1 MMQLLRL
8 SLEFSRRELLTKYK
22 GSVLGPAWVVL
33 SPLLLLALYSAV
45 FQYVFKARWDIDGLE
60 FNYTVALFCG
70 LTPYF
75 FMTEMIGKSS
85 DLINNN
91 ASLIKK
97 VVFNRLSIPLSSTI
111 SALFILVIN
120 MTLVLL
126 YRAYDAGTINIIW
139 LSIYLYA
146 IPLFFIGFA
155 ISTILSALGSYI
167 KDLGNV
173 ANFINPVL
181 MFISPVFFDAKKV
194 SPIFESV
201 IKYNPLSPIISGAR
215 KIVLESYVD
224 FNSIMMVT
232 FFSLLACAMGVIL
245 FKALEEDFAD
255 LT

>member
-1 MMQLLRL
+1 MQLLRL

-22 GSVLGPAWVVL
+22 GSFLGPLWVVL

-97 VVFNRLSIPLSSTI
+97 VVFNRLSIPLSATI
-111 SALFILVIN
+111 SALFILIIN
-120 MTLVLL
+120 MTLVLF
-126 YRAYDAGTINIIW
+126 YRIYDAGTIKFIW
-139 LSIYLYA
+139 LSIYLY
-146 IPLFFIGFA
+146 ILPLFLIGLA
-155 ISTILSALGSYI
+155 IATLFSSLGAYI
-167 KDLGNV
+167 KDLGSV

-181 MFISPVFFDAKKV
+181 MFVSPVFFDAKKV

-201 IKYNPLSPIISGAR
+201 IKFNPLSPIISGIR
-215 KIVLESYVD
+215 NILLESYID
-224 FNSIMMVT
+224 FSSIMLIS
-232 FFSLLACAMGVIL
+232 FFSLLACAVGVYL

>member
-1 MMQLLRL
+1 MQLLRL
-8 SLEFSRRELLTKYK
+8 SIEFSRRELLTKYK
-22 GSVLGPAWVVL
+22 GSILGPIWVVL

-45 FQYVFKARWDIDGLE
+45 FQYVFQARWDIDGLE

-70 LTPYF
+70 LAPYF

-97 VVFNRLSIPLSSTI
+97 VVFNRLSIPLSATI
-111 SALFILVIN
+111 SALFILIIN
-120 MTLVLL
+120 MTLVFL
-126 YRAYDAGTINIIW
+126 YRIYDTGTINFIW
-139 LSIYLYA
+139 LSIYIYV
-146 IPLFFIGFA
+146 IPLFFTGFA
-155 ISTILSALGSYI
+155 IATLFSALGSYI

-194 SPIFESV
+194 SPIFENV
-201 IKYNPLSPIISGAR
+201 IKFNPLSPVISGIR
-215 KIVLESYVD
+215 KILLESYVD
-224 FNSIMMVT
+224 FSSIISIT
-232 FFSLLACAMGVIL
+232 FFSLLACAVGIYL
-245 FKALEEDFAD
+245 FRALEEDFAD

>member
-22 GSVLGPAWVVL
+22 GSILGPAWVIL

-45 FQYVFKARWDIDGLE
+45 FQYIFKARWDIDGLE

-75 FMTEMIGKSS
+75 FITEMIGKSS

-97 VVFNRLSIPLSSTI
+97 VVFNRLSIPLSATI
-111 SALFILVIN
+111 SALFILMIN
-120 MTLVLL
+120 LTLVLG
-126 YRAYDAGTINIIW
+126 YRIYDTGTINFIW
-139 LSIYLYA
+139 LCIYIYA

-155 ISTILSALGSYI
+155 IATLFSALGSYV
-167 KDLGNV
+167 KDLGSI

-181 MFISPVFFDAKKV
+181 MFISPVFFDAKKI
-194 SPIFESV
+194 SPMFEG
-201 IKYNPLSPIISGAR
+201 IIRFNPLSPIISGIR
-215 KIVLESYVD
+215 KILLESKFD
-224 FNSIMMVT
+224 LNSIVLVT
-232 FFSLLACAMGVIL
+232 FLSLLACVVGLYL

>member
-1 MMQLLRL
+1 MQLLML

-22 GSVLGPAWVVL
+22 GSILGPIWVIL
-33 SPLLLLALYSAV
+33 SPLLLLTLYSAV
-45 FQYVFKARWDIDGLE
+45 FQYVFKARWDVDGVD

-75 FMTEMIGKSS
+75 FITEMIGKSS

-97 VVFNRLSIPLSSTI
+97 VVFDRLSIPLSSTI
-111 SALFILVIN
+111 SALFILMIN

-126 YRAYDAGTINIIW
+126 YRIYDSGHVDLIW
-139 LSIYLYA
+139 LSIYIYI
-146 IPLFFIGFA
+146 IPLFLMGMA
-155 ISTILSALGSYI
+155 IATLFSSLGSYV
-167 KDLGNV
+167 KDLGNI

-181 MFISPVFFDAKKV
+181 MFVSPVFFDAKKV

-201 IKYNPLSPIISGAR
+201 IKFNPLSPVISGIRSVLLESHVEFTSIIS
-215 KIVLESYVD
+215 ITL
-224 FNSIMMVT
+224 
-232 FFSLLACAMGVIL
+232 FSLLACSAGIYL